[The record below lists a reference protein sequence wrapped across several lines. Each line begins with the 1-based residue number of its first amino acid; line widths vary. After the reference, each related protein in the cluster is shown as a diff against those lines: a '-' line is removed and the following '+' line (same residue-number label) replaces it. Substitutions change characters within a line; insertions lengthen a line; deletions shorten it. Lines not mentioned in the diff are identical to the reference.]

1 MVLKYSKKVIE
12 HFKNPRNVGII
23 EDADAVGEVGSPVCG
38 DMVTVY
44 LKIDEK
50 TKKIV
55 DIKFQSFGC
64 ASNIATASVMTELVK
79 GLTIEEAK
87 KFDWKK
93 IYEELDQLPPTKIHC
108 SVLAVDG
115 LKKAIENWEI
125 KKGIKKVENKKLKE
139 KINEELNKI
148 IHPTLKKGLIDLNK
162 IEVVEKNSGNKEFLI
177 KLKIK
182 ENEEEWKDFFINE
195 IKEHLE
201 PLKVKYELKIIKEQ

>member
-23 EDADAVGEVGSPVCG
+23 EDADAIGEVGSPVCG
-38 DMVTVY
+38 DVIVVY

-125 KKGIKKVENKKLKE
+125 KKGLKKVKSKSLKE
-139 KINEELNKI
+139 KIIEELNKI
-148 IHPTLKKGLIDLNK
+148 IHPTLKKGLVDLN
-162 IEVVEKNSGNKEFLI
+162 EVELVEKGNKFLV
-177 KLKIK
+177 KLNIG
-182 ENEEEWKDFFINE
+182 ENEEEWEEFFINE
-195 IKEHLE
+195 INEHLS
-201 PLKVKYELKIIKEQ
+201 PLKISYEVKINKIRV